1 MERFSRRSFLK
12 STSLGATIL
21 ASGAYGNPL
30 SSLILSDKK
39 QNNIN
44 LDYVIFDKGIE
55 KSEEFAKK
63 MKALGTKIYEVN
75 KDISQMWSEIISPT
89 WGKNKNTAI
98 AGLTSYETMFVL
110 ERLAFDKGMLM
121 YFNAEHNIAN
131 SNISHKLQASKVEL
145 ERIKKNLDKYDWTDA
160 LALKINN
167 YEYKRID
174 SKTKISTINN
184 KNEKNQ
190 ILYSWIIAPR
200 KVS

>member
-1 MERFSRRSFLK
+1 MDRLSRRSFLK

-21 ASGAYGNPL
+21 ASSAYSNPL

-39 QNNIN
+39 QKNID

-55 KSEEFAKK
+55 KSEEFAQK
-63 MKALGTKIYEVN
+63 MKALGTKTYEIN
-75 KDISQMWSEIISPT
+75 KDISQMWSEVISPT

-98 AGLTSYETMFVL
+98 AGLTTYETMFVL

-131 SNISHKLQASKVEL
+131 NNINHELQASKVEIDK
-145 ERIKKNLDKYDWTDA
+145 IKKNLDKYDWTDA

-167 YEYKRID
+167 YEYERID
-174 SKTKISTINN
+174 SKTKISTNNN